1 VVEETEMAT
10 TSLPAPEAQPVIS
23 PVGRSIGVFFSP
35 KATFEDIVR
44 KPSWVLPV
52 VLLTLFS
59 LGVSFSINQR
69 INWREFMSQQIEK
82 SPQAAN
88 MSAEQKEQRIEGGAK
103 FSPPFTYVIG
113 FLGPIVGILCV
124 ALVMWG
130 AYNLLSGANTDFRT
144 SFAIT
149 AHAFMTGLLSS
160 LLFILVLYLKPYG
173 TVDLENPVATNLAAL
188 LQDDSTKWL
197 VALLKSIDVF
207 TFWTLILLA
216 IGFAATNPK
225 KLRGSKA
232 FTIAFSVWAAYVVC
246 RVGVAFIFS

>member
-1 VVEETEMAT
+1 MAT
-10 TSLPAPEAQPVIS
+10 TSLPVPEAQPAIS
-23 PVGRSIGVFFSP
+23 PVGRIIGVFFSP

>member
-1 VVEETEMAT
+1 MAT
-10 TSLPAPEAQPVIS
+10 TASMPAPEAQSQPAMS
-23 PVGRSIGVFFSP
+23 PIGRIIGVFFSP

-59 LGVSFSINQR
+59 IAVSFAINQR

-82 SPQAAN
+82 SPQASS

-207 TFWTLILLA
+207 TFWTLIFLA

>member
-1 VVEETEMAT
+1 MAT
-10 TSLPAPEAQPVIS
+10 TSLPAPEAQAQPAIS
-23 PVGRSIGVFFSP
+23 PFGRIIGVFFSP

-44 KPSWVLPV
+44 TPSWVLPV

-59 LGVSFSINQR
+59 IGVSFAINQR

-82 SPQAAN
+82 SPQAAS

-113 FLGPIVGILCV
+113 FLGPSIGILCV

-130 AYNLLSGANTDFRT
+130 AYNLLGGANTDFGT

-160 LLFILVLYLKPYG
+160 LLFILVLFLKPYG
-173 TVDLENPVATNLAAL
+173 TVDLENPVATNLAAVL
-188 LQDDSTKWL
+188 TEDSAKWL

-225 KLRGSKA
+225 KLKGSKA

-246 RVGVAFIFS
+246 RVGWAFIVS